1 MIKMDTFLFTILGCL
16 FITGILEIIAEI
28 IIDRSNDKENPQKS
42 RRLYFSIF
50 FFILLLLYSYTTYN
64 REKYIRNTIEQSNSI
79 EEITEILYEDSER

>member
-1 MIKMDTFLFTILGCL
+1 MDTFLFTILGCL